1 MQRKTLG
8 YLLALLVVVAVV
20 VVGLVLVLQDEEN
33 ETSSGSTTGTYRVA
47 LLVNGPI
54 NSSGWNNVGKAG
66 VELVENEL
74 GVQVTYSENLVEA
87 DYESVFRQYAQEG
100 YDLVVGHG
108 DEFVPAANVV
118 AQEFPDLDFAVI
130 GNYGNNNAN
139 LGVLAFRAGEMGYLL
154 GTVAAVKSETHKIAY
169 LGGQDLP
176 VMQELATLYE
186 RGAKAYNP
194 EIEVSVDWVGDWNDP
209 DHARE
214 MAQGLIEEGV
224 DVLAVNAGGGDWA
237 VFQAAEEAGIYVV
250 ASGTD
255 QHESA
260 PAAILTSAVLDV
272 PHLLLE
278 GVTLAQ
284 ANRWEGGRY
293 TFGIQEGTQDL
304 APFYGLLTPEQETTV
319 NTVRDGILSG
329 VINTAP

>member
-1 MQRKTLG
+1 MQKKTMG
-8 YLLALLVVVAVV
+8 YIALLAVAVV
-20 VVGLVLVLQDEEN
+20 IAVGLFLALRGGGK
-33 ETSSGSTTGTYRVA
+33 ETSSDSTTGTYRVA
-47 LLVNGPI
+47 LLINGPI
-54 NSSGWNNVGKAG
+54 DLGGWNSVGKAG
-66 VELVENEL
+66 VQLIENEL
-74 GVQVTYSENLVEA
+74 GVQIAYSENVAEA
-87 DYESVFRQYAQEG
+87 DYESTFRQYAKDG
-100 YDLVVGHG
+100 YDFVVGHG

-118 AQEFPDLDFAVI
+118 AKEFPDTNFAVI
-130 GNYGNNNAN
+130 GNYGNNNTN
-139 LGVLAFRAGEMGYLL
+139 LGILAFRAGEMGYLL
-154 GTVAAVKSETHKIAY
+154 GTVAAVKSETNKIAY
-169 LGGQDLP
+169 IGGQDLP

-194 EIEVSVDWVGDWNDP
+194 EIEVSVQWVGDWNNP
-209 DHARE
+209 DQARE
-214 MAQGLIEEGV
+214 IAQGLIGKGF

-260 PAAILTSAVLDV
+260 PAAILTSAVLNV

-293 TFGIQEGTQDL
+293 TFGIQEATQNL
-304 APFYGLLTPEQETTV
+304 APFYGLLTPEQEAIITTV
-319 NTVRDGILSG
+319 KDGILSG